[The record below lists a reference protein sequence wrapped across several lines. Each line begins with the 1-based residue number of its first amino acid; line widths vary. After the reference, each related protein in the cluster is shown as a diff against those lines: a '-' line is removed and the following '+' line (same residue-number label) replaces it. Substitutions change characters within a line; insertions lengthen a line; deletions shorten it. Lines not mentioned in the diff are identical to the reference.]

1 MGRVARLACALLT
14 ALLASSALH
23 APQLAAQSVA
33 TQSAATQ
40 AAQSTTA
47 PRFAD
52 QIEKLLAED
61 RRSPPKDGSILFIGS
76 SIFRLWTTV
85 AEQMAPLP
93 AYNRAFGGSRTPEML
108 EQFDALV
115 RPHTPRVI
123 VYYCGS
129 NDVAGGEPAAAVIDR
144 IMQFVARVRETL
156 PGTRV
161 FFVSINKAPSRQ
173 KTWDVAD
180 AVNAAIKR
188 QADALDELEYIDVN
202 PVLFDADGR
211 PRTEL
216 YLSDMLH
223 FQPPAYVEFTRIIKP
238 VLMRAWEAKD
248 RRSPTPR

>member
-1 MGRVARLACALLT
+1 MTRRLACVILT
-14 ALLASSALH
+14 ALLAAAALH
-23 APQLAAQSVA
+23 APPLAA
-33 TQSAATQ
+33 QSAATQ

-52 QIEKLLAED
+52 QIEKLLADD
-61 RRSPPKDGSILFIGS
+61 RRNPPKDGSILFIGS

-93 AYNRAFGGSRTPEML
+93 VYNRAFGGSRTPEML

-115 RPHTPRVI
+115 RPHTPRFI

-144 IMQFVARVRETL
+144 ITQFVARVRETL

-202 PVLFDADGR
+202 PVLFDAEGR

-216 YLSDMLH
+216 YLPDMLH
-223 FQPPAYVEFTRIIKP
+223 FQPPAYVEFTKIIKP
-238 VLMRAWEAKD
+238 VLMRAWEAKA
-248 RRSPTPR
+248 PRLP

>member
-1 MGRVARLACALLT
+1 VRVTCSLLI
-14 ALLASSALH
+14 ALLAVSAPHLT
-23 APQLAAQSVA
+23 A
-33 TQSAATQ
+33 QSAAPPS
-40 AAQSTTA
+40 AATLAPQSTTA

-52 QIEKLLAED
+52 QIENLLAED

-76 SIFRLWTTV
+76 SIFRLWTRV

-115 RPHTPRVI
+115 RPHTPRFI

-129 NDVAGGEPAAAVIDR
+129 NDVAGGEPATAVIGR
-144 IMQFVARVRETL
+144 ILQFVARVRDTL

-180 AVNAAIKR
+180 AVNAAIRR
-188 QADALDELEYIDVN
+188 QADALDELEFIDVN
-202 PVLFDADGR
+202 PVLFDAEGR

-216 YLSDMLH
+216 YLPDMLH

-238 VLMRAWEAKD
+238 ILTRAWGAKA
-248 RRSPTPR
+248 PRLP